1 MKPTSPTPDYCG
13 RYMNNATRETYQL
26 KVLDKSEVRQGRTHL
41 LRSPF
46 SFADM
51 TEDDFKKNYT
61 KV

>member
-1 MKPTSPTPDYCG
+1 
-13 RYMNNATRETYQL
+13 MNNATRETYQL